1 MGFDWRFA
9 AGLGA
14 RIALLIAALLG
25 LIAALA
31 TPGFGAVRVV
41 TGLLVVAAIAM
52 IWDHASRSAAATAR
66 FVEALQF
73 ADLSSRT
80 EERAGRF
87 GELARAFN
95 GVIARLRAERDRDRA
110 TTRFN
115 EALLDDMPVALLVI
129 DGDTVTPA
137 NKLARQL
144 FRAELHGVAAAG
156 YAPYGAT
163 FAKRLVDPDANG
175 EETLVLSF
183 DGHAQ
188 QAIVRTGSVDRL
200 GAKVR
205 AVTVQPVQTAF
216 DTIEMTAQT
225 DLVRVLTH
233 EILNSLTPIGSL
245 AETAVRLLDE
255 TSETADARVADAA
268 MAVRTLA
275 RRTAGLERFIDSYRA
290 VARPPEI
297 ARQRFLARPWL
308 DELLRLIEPVR
319 GSVTLSSTVTPQDLA
334 LDGDPDLLA
343 QAVINLLH
351 NAVEAARTGSDN
363 PAVSV
368 TVAMNGG
375 STTIAVRDNGAGV
388 PEHLRRDVFLPFFT
402 TRKGG
407 TGVGLN
413 LSRQIAI
420 AHGGSI
426 QVGDNAPHGALFRIS
441 L

>member
-9 AGLGA
+9 LGLGT
-14 RIALLIAALLG
+14 RVALLIVALIG

-31 TPGFGAVRVV
+31 APGYGAVRVV
-41 TGLLVVAAIAM
+41 AGLLVIAAIAM
-52 IWDHASRSAAATAR
+52 IWNHASRSATATAR

-73 ADLSSRT
+73 GDLSSRT

-110 TTRFN
+110 ATRFN

-144 FRAELHGVAAAG
+144 FRAELHGVAAGG
-156 YAPYGAT
+156 YAAYGAT
-163 FAKRLVDPDANG
+163 FAKHLVDPDVAG
-175 EETLVLSF
+175 EETLLLRF
-183 DGHAQ
+183 DGRAQ
-188 QAIVRTGSVDRL
+188 QAIVRTSSVDRL
-200 GAKVR
+200 GARVR

-255 TSETADARVADAA
+255 TGETADARVADAA

-290 VARPPEI
+290 VARPPELD
-297 ARQRFLARPWL
+297 RQRFLARPWL

-319 GSVTLSSTVTPQDLA
+319 GSVTLESSVAPEGLA
-334 LDGDPDLLA
+334 LDADPDLLA

-351 NAVEAARTGSDN
+351 NAVEAARTGSDH

-368 TVAMNGG
+368 TIDASGG
-375 STTIAVRDNGAGV
+375 TTAIAVCDNGAGV

-426 QVGDNAPHGALFRIS
+426 QVGDNAPSGAVFRIS

>member
-9 AGLGA
+9 VGLGA
-14 RIALLIAALLG
+14 RIALLVVALLG

-41 TGLLVVAAIAM
+41 AGLLVIAAIAL
-52 IWDHASRSAAATAR
+52 IWTHASRSATATAR

-73 ADLSSRT
+73 GDLSSRT

-95 GVIARLRAERDRDRA
+95 SVIARLRAERDRDRA

-129 DGDTVTPA
+129 DGDAVTPA

-156 YAPYGAT
+156 YASYGAT
-163 FAKRLVDPDANG
+163 FAKRLVDPGAVG
-175 EETLVLSF
+175 EETLLLRL

-319 GSVTLSSTVTPQDLA
+319 GSVAIDSSVAPEDLA
-334 LDGDPDLLA
+334 LDADPDLLA

-351 NAVEAARTGSDN
+351 NAVEAARTGNDD
-363 PAVSV
+363 PTVSV
-368 TVAMNGG
+368 TIGASGG
-375 STTIAVRDNGAGV
+375 ATVIAVRDNGAGV

-426 QVGDNAPHGALFRIS
+426 QVGDNAPRGAVFRIS